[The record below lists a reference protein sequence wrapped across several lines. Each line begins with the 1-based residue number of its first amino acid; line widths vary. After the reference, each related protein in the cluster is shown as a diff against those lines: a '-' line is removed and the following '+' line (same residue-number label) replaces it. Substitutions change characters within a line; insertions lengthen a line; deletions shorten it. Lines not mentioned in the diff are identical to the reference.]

1 MIWGYHYFW
10 KHSYLTIT
18 FGPENL
24 ETCDDDVIEGQRSP
38 GWWCKR
44 SDDPWHMTSGL
55 VGGFQ
60 WKKLAKRG
68 DAVYF
73 SCRFKRRGG
82 DAILQLNNNDKLGI
96 YDLLGFKN
104 YIMYKYLY
112 VLQDFMCPTLV
123 SDLLFSWSF
132 SVNHSASHSKTRLD
146 RNVTHRRSLS
156 KRIW

>member
-1 MIWGYHYFW
+1 
-10 KHSYLTIT
+10 
-18 FGPENL
+18 
-24 ETCDDDVIEGQRSP
+24 
-38 GWWCKR
+38 
-44 SDDPWHMTSGL
+44 MTSGL

-112 VLQDFMCPTLV
+112 VLQDFMISCVPLWFQIF
-123 SDLLFSWSF
+123 FSLGRF
-132 SVNHSASHSKTRLD
+132 
-146 RNVTHRRSLS
+146 LS
-156 KRIW
+156 SIQLQMVRPD